1 MKNQVITSAAQPRL
15 LTVPQAAF
23 YLACTIPAV
32 RQLQWSR
39 SVPFLKI
46 GKRIVFDR
54 ADLDR
59 YVDAQKLGIPQ

>member
-15 LTVPQAAF
+15 LTVPQAAS

-59 YVDAQKLGIPQ
+59 YVDAQKTLSS